1 MKKEYMKP
9 TMNVVEIKR
18 TRLLTSSSLTV
29 SSNKTITGSEM
40 LAPSWEGDEEED

>member
-18 TRLLTSSSLTV
+18 TTLLTTSSLTV
-29 SSNKTITGSEM
+29 SSTEITGSEM
-40 LAPSWEGDEEED
+40 LAPSWEDDEEED